1 MFIVDA
7 EGGSAGAE
15 FASVRIVVNLPA
27 GDNRMRFRLPR
38 PLHGWRE
45 FGGEVGVIVLGVLIA
60 LGAQQVVEAIHD
72 REAVAQL
79 RSALRAELADD
90 RARWEDMRASDPCT
104 RQRLDALDH
113 WADTAPAHARLGR
126 AYRLMLWNMHS
137 SSWDIAK
144 ASPAAAQ
151 IPLEE
156 RLTYADLYA
165 GIDNWREYLAE
176 ERVNA
181 ITLSAL
187 LASADQPDSRRQ
199 IRFHVAKARVL
210 QRRRAENYPYF
221 FKRFDTLKIVPN
233 ASQLT
238 IVRDPKAL
246 CKPLVEAARG

>member
-1 MFIVDA
+1 MH
-7 EGGSAGAE
+7 
-15 FASVRIVVNLPA
+15 
-27 GDNRMRFRLPR
+27 FRLPR
-38 PLHGWRE
+38 PLRGWRE

-60 LGAQQVVEAIHD
+60 LGAQQVVESIND

-104 RQRLDALDH
+104 RQRLEALDR
-113 WADTAPAHARLGR
+113 WAATAPAEARLIR
-126 AYRLMLWNMHS
+126 PYRLMLWNMHS

-144 ASPAAAQ
+144 ASPAAAH
-151 IPLEE
+151 IPLDE

-165 GIDNWREYLAE
+165 AIDNWREYLAE

-181 ITLSAL
+181 INLSGL
-187 LASADQPDSRRQ
+187 VESADQPESRRQ

-221 FKRFDTLKIVPN
+221 FKRFDALDIRPDFT
-233 ASQLT
+233 QLT
-238 IVRDPKAL
+238 IARDPKAL
-246 CKPLVEAARG
+246 CAPLTEAARG

>member
-1 MFIVDA
+1 MH
-7 EGGSAGAE
+7 
-15 FASVRIVVNLPA
+15 
-27 GDNRMRFRLPR
+27 FRLP
-38 PLHGWRE
+38 RE

-60 LGAQQVVEAIHD
+60 LGAQQVVESIND

-104 RQRLDALDH
+104 RQRLEALDR
-113 WADTAPAHARLGR
+113 WAATAPAEARLIR
-126 AYRLMLWNMHS
+126 PYRLMLWNMHS

-144 ASPAAAQ
+144 ASPAAAH
-151 IPLEE
+151 IPLDE

-165 GIDNWREYLAE
+165 AIDNWREYLAE

-181 ITLSAL
+181 INLSGL
-187 LASADQPDSRRQ
+187 VESADQPESRRQ

-221 FKRFDTLKIVPN
+221 FKRFDALDIRPDFT
-233 ASQLT
+233 QLT
-238 IVRDPKAL
+238 IARDPKAL
-246 CKPLVEAARG
+246 CAPLTEAARG

>member
-1 MFIVDA
+1 MH
-7 EGGSAGAE
+7 
-15 FASVRIVVNLPA
+15 
-27 GDNRMRFRLPR
+27 FRLP
-38 PLHGWRE
+38 RE

-60 LGAQQVVEAIHD
+60 LGAQQVVESIND

-104 RQRLDALDH
+104 RQRLEALDR
-113 WADTAPAHARLGR
+113 WAATAPAEARLIR
-126 AYRLMLWNMHS
+126 PYRLMLWNMHS

-144 ASPAAAQ
+144 ASPAAAH
-151 IPLEE
+151 IPLDE

-165 GIDNWREYLAE
+165 AIDNWREYLAE

-181 ITLSAL
+181 INLSGL
-187 LASADQPDSRRQ
+187 VESADRPESRRQ

-221 FKRFDTLKIVPN
+221 FKRFDALDIRPDFT
-233 ASQLT
+233 QLT
-238 IVRDPKAL
+238 IARDPKAL
-246 CKPLVEAARG
+246 CAPLTEAARG

>member
-1 MFIVDA
+1 MH
-7 EGGSAGAE
+7 
-15 FASVRIVVNLPA
+15 
-27 GDNRMRFRLPR
+27 FRLPR
-38 PLHGWRE
+38 PLRGWRE

-60 LGAQQVVEAIHD
+60 LGAQQVVESIND

-104 RQRLDALDH
+104 RQRLEALDR
-113 WADTAPAHARLGR
+113 WAATAPAEARLIR
-126 AYRLMLWNMHS
+126 PYRLMLWNMHS

-144 ASPAAAQ
+144 ASPAAAH
-151 IPLEE
+151 IPLDE

-165 GIDNWREYLAE
+165 AIDNWREYLAE

-181 ITLSAL
+181 INLSGL
-187 LASADQPDSRRQ
+187 VESADQPESRRQ

-221 FKRFDTLKIVPN
+221 FKRFDALKIRPDPG
-233 ASQLT
+233 QIT
-238 IVRDPKAL
+238 IARDPKAL
-246 CKPLVEAARG
+246 CKPLEQVG